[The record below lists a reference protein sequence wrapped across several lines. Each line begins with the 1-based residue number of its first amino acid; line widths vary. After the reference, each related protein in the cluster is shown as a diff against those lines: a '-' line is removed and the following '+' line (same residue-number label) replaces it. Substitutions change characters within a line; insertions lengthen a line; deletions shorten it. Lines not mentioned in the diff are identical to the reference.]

1 MESLFEKLGGTYA
14 LAEDGL
20 YYPVIAI
27 PKSDSPKY
35 GKYGRMRL
43 RYLQKHRPLVY
54 RDLILQVKLIEHLN
68 EIDHI
73 ANVRLELL
81 IRQMQE
87 QQGITEEMK
96 ARDQLAWVG
105 AMNNIHA
112 AAEEIVCA
120 EVIFG

>member
-1 MESLFEKLGGTYA
+1 MESLFEKLGGTYT
-14 LAEDGL
+14 LAEDGM
-20 YYPVIAI
+20 YYPVIS
-27 PKSDSPKY
+27 PPESDPPRY

-43 RYLQKHRPLVY
+43 CYLQDHRSLVY
-54 RDLILQVKLIEHLN
+54 HDLVLHVKLTEHLN
-68 EIDHI
+68 KIDEI
-73 ANVRLELL
+73 ANARMELL

-87 QQGITEEMK
+87 QQGINEELK
-96 ARDQLAWVG
+96 TCDQLAWIG